1 MHGVDRPGCIVWVER
16 PNLLQTAF
24 GDAEHSGVETDT
36 PPRRPRLSRWVLAA
50 LIVPI
55 LAIVFLVR
63 TGGGTAV
70 DLYTEDDLT
79 SAGIELSGEPNASGL
94 SGSDPSVPGDA
105 TTMEPGAAPAAIAQT
120 ADGPVGSANQDDAI
134 QENAIQDGA
143 DAEQIDS
150 LNEASDLNGN
160 TANSNAPNSN
170 VTSTTIAG
178 TPPSTEPSPTG
189 QPSGDQSSEAPDSAE
204 TTSAL
209 WCEIEVRAD
218 DGILRWYDDD
228 RTAVFRKNDAW
239 FHTPDEDALVILIS
253 EAVDT
258 DDEYVLRVWGGGT
271 QDVACTFVAG
281 ATQAAAPADTT
292 TTTTTTS
299 TTTTVPEAVAFT
311 QLPNPI
317 AVPGGPVQMGF
328 NVDLWGSDRTTYWN
342 DLEAVP
348 GNGRLIAHEFKSFTK
363 PINTSLYQWHM
374 DQGRDLLLTWNGT
387 TASSILDG
395 THDGWIRQHAQ
406 ELQGLSGTVKL
417 RFWHEPDVSYK
428 ASWIEGDPQNYIDA
442 WMHVRRLFVEEG
454 AVDNIEWVWCPTAW
468 NWNEQG
474 ARFYPGDANVDWICA
489 DGYSGMNLDKPLS
502 SISSEF
508 AAFQAWANQHRS
520 KPILIAEFGATER
533 EADRAKWVQGI
544 PGWVNAS
551 PNIRAVVYFDYD
563 KRSEQPWDW
572 RLRTE
577 ADAWQAMMDV
587 LSSAPFGT

>member
-1 MHGVDRPGCIVWVER
+1 M
-16 PNLLQTAF
+16 
-24 GDAEHSGVETDT
+24 ETDT
-36 PPRRPRLSRWVLAA
+36 PLDRPRLSRWTLLALVIA
-50 LIVPI
+50 LIA
-55 LAIVFLVR
+55 LAVLVR
-63 TGGGTAV
+63 TGGDSAV
-70 DLYTEDDLT
+70 DLYTEDDFA
-79 SAGIELSGEPNASGL
+79 SAGVDVETNDAASPENGILDGSRPASGDGVDGTVDRTAES
-94 SGSDPSVPGDA
+94 SGTIP
-105 TTMEPGAAPAAIAQT
+105 EAIAQT
-120 ADGPVGSANQDDAI
+120 PEGGVASSSDAAPGSPSVSTVAEASAESFAPDVSASANA
-134 QENAIQDGA
+134 
-143 DAEQIDS
+143 
-150 LNEASDLNGN
+150 AS
-160 TANSNAPNSN
+160 
-170 VTSTTIAG
+170 
-178 TPPSTEPSPTG
+178 TPGTG
-189 QPSGDQSSEAPDSAE
+189 QPVGQPAAQQTSDVSPDA
-204 TTSAL
+204 TSTL
-209 WCEIEVRAD
+209 WCEIEVRNEDGIIRWSD
-218 DGILRWYDDD
+218 DG
-228 RTAVFRKNDAW
+228 RTAVFRRNDAW
-239 FHTPDEDALVILIS
+239 FHTPEEDALAVLIP
-253 EAVDT
+253 EVVDT
-258 DDEYVLRVWGGGT
+258 DDEYVLRVWGGGND
-271 QDVACTFVAG
+271 DVVCSFVAG
-281 ATQAAAPADTT
+281 ATQTQAPATTAAP
-292 TTTTTTS
+292 TTTS

-348 GNGRLIAHEFKSFTK
+348 GSGRLIAHEFKSFTK

-395 THDGWIRQHAQ
+395 THDAWIRQHAQ

-442 WMHVRRLFVEEG
+442 WMYVRRLFVEEG

-508 AAFQAWANQHRS
+508 TAFQAWANQHPS

-533 EADRAKWVQGI
+533 DAGDRAQWVQGI

>member
-1 MHGVDRPGCIVWVER
+1 
-16 PNLLQTAF
+16 
-24 GDAEHSGVETDT
+24 
-36 PPRRPRLSRWVLAA
+36 
-50 LIVPI
+50 
-55 LAIVFLVR
+55 
-63 TGGGTAV
+63 
-70 DLYTEDDLT
+70 
-79 SAGIELSGEPNASGL
+79 
-94 SGSDPSVPGDA
+94 
-105 TTMEPGAAPAAIAQT
+105 
-120 ADGPVGSANQDDAI
+120 
-134 QENAIQDGA
+134 
-143 DAEQIDS
+143 
-150 LNEASDLNGN
+150 
-160 TANSNAPNSN
+160 
-170 VTSTTIAG
+170 
-178 TPPSTEPSPTG
+178 
-189 QPSGDQSSEAPDSAE
+189 
-204 TTSAL
+204 
-209 WCEIEVRAD
+209 
-218 DGILRWYDDD
+218 
-228 RTAVFRKNDAW
+228 
-239 FHTPDEDALVILIS
+239 
-253 EAVDT
+253 
-258 DDEYVLRVWGGGT
+258 VWGGGT

-474 ARFYPGDANVDWICA
+474 ARFYPTGPSGCKGSPDGSTPLPTSEPSCTSTTTSAANNHGTGA
-489 DGYSGMNLDKPLS
+489 FEPKP
-502 SISSEF
+502 
-508 AAFQAWANQHRS
+508 
-520 KPILIAEFGATER
+520 T
-533 EADRAKWVQGI
+533 
-544 PGWVNAS
+544 PG
-551 PNIRAVVYFDYD
+551 
-563 KRSEQPWDW
+563 KQ
-572 RLRTE
+572 
-577 ADAWQAMMDV
+577 
-587 LSSAPFGT
+587 

>member
-1 MHGVDRPGCIVWVER
+1 MRSG
-16 PNLLQTAF
+16 
-24 GDAEHSGVETDT
+24 GDA
-36 PPRRPRLSRWVLAA
+36 
-50 LIVPI
+50 
-55 LAIVFLVR
+55 
-63 TGGGTAV
+63 AV
-70 DLYTEDDLT
+70 DLYTEDDLALAGVEFTDET
-79 SAGIELSGEPNASGL
+79 SSQAQTNSSASDTHVAVPNE
-94 SGSDPSVPGDA
+94 A
-105 TTMEPGAAPAAIAQT
+105 TTTPDAAPEAIAQT
-120 ADGPVGSANQDDAI
+120 ADGEVEQTTKDPAI
-134 QENAIQDGA
+134 QE
-143 DAEQIDS
+143 DS
-150 LNEASDLNGN
+150 LDIEQAGTLTGTSDLN
-160 TANSNAPNSN
+160 ANAPNTN
-170 VTSTTIAG
+170 VTSTTIAD
-178 TPPSTEPSPTG
+178 TTQPIPIG
-189 QPSGDQSSEAPDSAE
+189 QPAEDRTVDVAEATE

-209 WCEIEVRAD
+209 WCEIEVRAV
-218 DGILRWYDDD
+218 DGILRWSDDD

-239 FHTPDEDALVILIS
+239 FHTPEEEALAILIP

-271 QDVACTFVAG
+271 QDVVCTFVAG
-281 ATQAAAPADTT
+281 ATQTASPVDTT
-292 TTTTTTS
+292 TTSTTTT

-317 AVPGGPVQMGF
+317 SVPGGPVQMGF
-328 NVDLWGSDRTTYWN
+328 NVDLWGSDRTSYWN

-395 THDGWIRQHAQ
+395 THDDWIRQHAQ
-406 ELQGLSGTVKL
+406 ELDSLSGTVKL

-442 WMHVRRLFVEEG
+442 WMHVRRLFVDEG
-454 AVDNIEWVWCPTAW
+454 AIDNIEWVWCPTAW

-502 SISSEF
+502 PISAEF
-508 AAFQAWANQHRS
+508 TAFQAWANQHPS

-533 EADRAKWVQGI
+533 DAGDRAQWVQGI

-587 LSSAPFGT
+587 LSTAPFGT